1 MRRQNSG
8 EKAMESKAG
17 IKVKTEVY
25 SRISGYYR
33 PVVQWNKAK
42 QAEFKERKD
51 LHFFD
56 GELQHNSEAAAL
68 R

>member
-1 MRRQNSG
+1 
-8 EKAMESKAG
+8 MESKAG

-51 LHFFD
+51 LQFSTEKRLHAGPCGVKVKGIND
-56 GELQHNSEAAAL
+56 PL
-68 R
+68 